1 MTNTEKRSLYE
12 SIMKEVS
19 QTVKSHINN
28 EVFEKFEDF
37 DSYDPTFSNIKS
49 LKKDAMGQIALMV
62 AVYAKLWQEGK
73 TKVCLSLRAL
83 ANEALVNDDVEQKLE
98 QFTGKTIFQKRIDR
112 FETEKNNYKI

>member
-28 EVFEKFEDF
+28 EIFEN
-37 DSYDPTFSNIKS
+37 YDPAFTDIKS
-49 LKKDAMGQIALMV
+49 LKMDAMGQIALMV